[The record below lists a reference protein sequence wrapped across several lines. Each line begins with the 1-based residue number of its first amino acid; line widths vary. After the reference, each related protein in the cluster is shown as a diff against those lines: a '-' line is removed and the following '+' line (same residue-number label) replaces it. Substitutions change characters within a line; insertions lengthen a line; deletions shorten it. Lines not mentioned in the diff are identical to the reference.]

1 MASAGVTVRS
11 TPTGAGPRA
20 APDRGWDAAL
30 VGVAAGAVTV
40 GTAELLAGL
49 PLRML
54 GGQGTPSPLLAV
66 GGAFVDLT
74 PHWLKDWAVAT
85 FGTADKVALGV
96 GIGLTLVV
104 LAALVGRLG
113 LVSRAASLALLGLL
127 GLVALGAVVSR
138 PSFAP
143 LDLVP
148 TLVGLALGAGVLW
161 VLLGRLRAAT
171 VPRATGDTDG
181 PGATGDTD
189 GPARHTHPDAVR
201 APDGARPTRRSVL
214 GAAAGLGTLGV
225 LAVVAGQALARTGRA
240 ASDAVARLGL
250 PTPRRSV
257 RVPADALADVPG
269 QTAYLTP
276 NEEFYRID
284 TALFAPRVD
293 VGRWRLRVTGMVDR
307 EVEMD
312 WAELLAQDHV
322 EALVTLA
329 CVSNTVGGDLVGNA
343 RWTGWPVRELL
354 ARAGVQ
360 PGADMVLSRSVDG
373 FTAGTPLEVLTDD
386 RDALV
391 AVAMNG
397 EPLPVEHGY
406 PARLVVPGLYGYV
419 SATKWVTE
427 LKVTR
432 FDADEGYWTPR
443 GWSARGPVK
452 TSSRIDVPR
461 GEVAPGAVTVA
472 GVAWAQHRGISKVE
486 VRVDDGVWS
495 EATLR
500 AEPTVDA
507 WRLWTWQWPDA
518 EPGEHTL
525 TVRATDGTGEL
536 QTEEVAPPA
545 PDGASGWHSVRV
557 VVR

>member
-1 MASAGVTVRS
+1 MTS
-11 TPTGAGPRA
+11 TTEAARPAATGPPERATSSPGGPG
-20 APDRGWDAAL
+20 PAL

-40 GTAELLAGL
+40 GVAELLAGAL
-49 PLRML
+49 LRVL

-85 FGTADKVALGV
+85 FGTADKLVL
-96 GIGLTLVV
+96 GIGIVVTLLV
-104 LAALVGRLG
+104 LALLVGRLG
-113 LVSRAASLALLGLL
+113 VVSRTAAAAVLLL
-127 GLVALGAVVSR
+127 LGAVALAAVATR

-148 TLVGLALGAGVLW
+148 TLVGLAVGACVLW
-161 VLLGRLRAAT
+161 VLLGRLRAAPAA
-171 VPRATGDTDG
+171 PR
-181 PGATGDTD
+181 PGVGAGRE
-189 GPARHTHPDAVR
+189 RHTHPEAVR
-201 APDGARPTRRSVL
+201 TDHRPAPTRRGVL
-214 GAAAGLGTLGV
+214 GAAAGIGVLGV
-225 LAVVAGQALARTGRA
+225 LGVVAGQALARTGRA
-240 ASDAVARLGL
+240 AGDAVARLGL

-257 RVPADALADVPG
+257 KVPAEALSDVPG
-269 QTAYLTP
+269 QTTFLTP
-276 NEEFYRID
+276 NADFYRID

-293 VGRWRLRVTGMVDR
+293 VGRWRLRVTGMVDQ
-307 EVEMD
+307 EIELD

-329 CVSNTVGGDLVGNA
+329 CVSNTVGGELVGNA

-360 PGADMVLSRSVDG
+360 EGADMVLSRSVDG

-386 RDALV
+386 RDALI

-406 PARLVVPGLYGYV
+406 PVRLVVPGLYGYV
-419 SATKWVTE
+419 SATKWLTE

-443 GWSARGPVK
+443 GWAALGPVK
-452 TSSRIDVPR
+452 TASRIDVPR
-461 GEVAPGAVTVA
+461 REAPAGPVTVA

-495 EATLR
+495 EATLL

-507 WRLWTWQWPDA
+507 WRLWTWEWSDA
-518 EPGEHTL
+518 EAGQHEL

-536 QTEEVAPPA
+536 QTDRTAPPA
-545 PDGASGWHSVRV
+545 PDGASGWHTVRV
-557 VVR
+557 TVR